1 MAPNLDAMVRDAVSA
16 YRAGRKEEART
27 MLMRAVEIDQYHEQ
41 AWLWLSAVVD
51 SVDEQRTCLE
61 NVITI
66 NPNNERA
73 KQGLQVLN
81 QRASTPPP
89 KPVSAAQEDDLL
101 ASTSFGAPATP
112 PPSNPFGAVDEEE
125 ELPDNI
131 WDAPVTASSSASS
144 NHRVNE
150 PSPEE
155 YDSWVSGLNL
165 GSTTNV
171 VPGRGMDA
179 AQEFMSNQPYD
190 DEEDVDDADD
200 AFNLRDM
207 LGTDLDALPEEDD
220 DDDDVFRPM
229 SSTPPPAPPKR
240 EIASRSQPPPN
251 AKVTSPGGKRSSDD
265 LLDSIEDDEDLSFIE
280 DDDEFDDGELDKLD
294 ASEFFQYIPKEI
306 TATRMPGTRERYP
319 VLLLL
324 GMIVFLG
331 LNIGA
336 VALFIQRMTAG

>member
-1 MAPNLDAMVRDAVSA
+1 MAPNLDAMVREAVSA
-16 YRAGRKEEART
+16 YRAGRKDEART

-81 QRASTPPP
+81 QKASAPPP
-89 KPVSAAQEDDLL
+89 KPVSAAQADDVL
-101 ASTSFGAPATP
+101 ASTSFGAPAAP
-112 PPSNPFGAVDEEE
+112 ANPFGASDEEE
-125 ELPDNI
+125 ELPDSI
-131 WDAPVTASSSASS
+131 WDGPVTASSSASS

-150 PSPEE
+150 PSAAE
-155 YDSWVSGLNL
+155 YDDWVSGLNL
-165 GSTTNV
+165 GGTPNV

-179 AQEFMSNQPYD
+179 AQEFISNQPYD
-190 DEEDVDDADD
+190 DDDALDEDD

-207 LGTDLDALPEEDD
+207 LGTDLDISTTDD
-220 DDDDVFRPM
+220 DEDDVFGPL
-229 SSTPPPAPPKR
+229 SSTPPPPPPKR
-240 EIASRSQPPPN
+240 EIASRQQPPPN
-251 AKVTSPGGKRSSDD
+251 AKLTSPGGKPSPDD
-265 LLDSIEDDEDLSFIE
+265 LLDSIEEEDDDLSFIE

-319 VLLLL
+319 VLVLL
-324 GMIVFLG
+324 GLIVFLA

-336 VALFIQRMTAG
+336 VALFVQRMTAG

>member
-16 YRAGRKEEART
+16 YRAGRKDEART
-27 MLMRAVEIDQYHEQ
+27 MLLRAVEIDQYHEQ
-41 AWLWLSAVVD
+41 AWLWLSAVVE

-73 KQGLQVLN
+73 KQGLQVLI
-81 QRASTPPP
+81 QKASVPAP

-101 ASTSFGAPATP
+101 ASTHFGAPAA
-112 PPSNPFGAVDEEE
+112 PSNPFGVSDEEE

-131 WDAPVTASSSASS
+131 WDGPVTASSSASS
-144 NHRVNE
+144 NHKVNE

-155 YDSWVSGLNL
+155 YDNWVSNLNL
-165 GSTTNV
+165 GGTPSV

-179 AQEFMSNQPYD
+179 AEEFMSSQPYD
-190 DEEDVDDADD
+190 EEEEVGSDD

-207 LGTDLDALPEEDD
+207 LGTDLDMVDIHDD
-220 DDDDVFRPM
+220 EDDVFGPL
-229 SSTPPPAPPKR
+229 SNTPPPAAPKR

-251 AKVTSPGGKRSSDD
+251 AKVTSPSGKRSPGVGLDD
-265 LLDSIEDDEDLSFIE
+265 GDEEDDDLSFIE
-280 DDDEFDDGELDKLD
+280 DDDDDFFDDGELDKLD

-319 VLLLL
+319 ALVLLGL
-324 GMIVFLG
+324 IVFLG

-336 VALFIQRMTAG
+336 VALFIQRMTTG